1 MNQSPRFSSTQF
13 RPVLQFFFAP
23 GEILA
28 PEQTLSF
35 LRRKVA
41 SLQFQLALPR
51 RGGVLD
57 LVGLNERG
65 EQLLGLFDLW
75 KFRRRRKTFERGR
88 KHGVRIGGA
97 ILLGCAPRR
106 QLFLLWLVI

>member
-13 RPVLQFFFAP
+13 RPALQFFAP

-41 SLQFQLALPR
+41 RLVPPAPIPSSELAIVKELCGSLTHYLVQTAL
-51 RGGVLD
+51 D
-57 LVGLNERG
+57 
-65 EQLLGLFDLW
+65 
-75 KFRRRRKTFERGR
+75 
-88 KHGVRIGGA
+88 
-97 ILLGCAPRR
+97 
-106 QLFLLWLVI
+106 

>member
-13 RPVLQFFFAP
+13 RPALQFFAP

-41 SLQFQLALPR
+41 RKCAAVTNKPTWGEIVR
-51 RGGVLD
+51 
-57 LVGLNERG
+57 LNP
-65 EQLLGLFDLW
+65 LGIKAGW
-75 KFRRRRKTFERGR
+75 
-88 KHGVRIGGA
+88 
-97 ILLGCAPRR
+97 
-106 QLFLLWLVI
+106 

>member
-13 RPVLQFFFAP
+13 RPALQFFAP

-41 SLQFQLALPR
+41 RSYLKIP
-51 RGGVLD
+51 G
-57 LVGLNERG
+57 
-65 EQLLGLFDLW
+65 
-75 KFRRRRKTFERGR
+75 
-88 KHGVRIGGA
+88 
-97 ILLGCAPRR
+97 
-106 QLFLLWLVI
+106 

>member
-13 RPVLQFFFAP
+13 RPALQFFAP

-41 SLQFQLALPR
+41 SDGSQNHRGPMTADR
-51 RGGVLD
+51 RDEVL
-57 LVGLNERG
+57 L
-65 EQLLGLFDLW
+65 
-75 KFRRRRKTFERGR
+75 
-88 KHGVRIGGA
+88 
-97 ILLGCAPRR
+97 C
-106 QLFLLWLVI
+106 